1 MKKFVVR
8 GVVVLSLVGA
18 LGFAA
23 VGSAGAG
30 SVAHR
35 TTITLKTYRLELA
48 SYRAARAV
56 IESTFR
62 KSVAS
67 AQSNY
72 QQALAHAT
80 NAAERSAAQQ
90 TMQQA
95 IIQAASVRSASL
107 VTLGPAPTPPPAT

>member
-1 MKKFVVR
+1 MKKFVFR

-23 VGSAGAG
+23 VGTASAG
-30 SVAHR
+30 STSHR
-35 TTITLKTYRLELA
+35 TSITLKTYRLELA
-48 SYRAARAV
+48 SYRAARAA

-62 KSVAS
+62 KSVAA

-72 QQALAHAT
+72 QQALAIAIS
-80 NAAERSAAQQ
+80 AAERSAARQ
-90 TMQQA
+90 TMQAA

-107 VTLGPAPTPPPAT
+107 VTLGAPPTPPATS

>member
-1 MKKFVVR
+1 MKRFVVR

-23 VGSAGAG
+23 VGTASAGKVSHG
-30 SVAHR
+30 TSVS
-35 TTITLKTYRLELA
+35 LKTYRMELA

-62 KSVAS
+62 KAVAA

-72 QQALAHAT
+72 QEALANAT
-80 NAAERSAAQQ
+80 NAAERSTAQQ
-90 TMQQA
+90 NMQQA

-107 VTLGPAPTPPPAT
+107 VTLGAAPTPPAS

>member
-23 VGSAGAG
+23 VGTASAG

-35 TTITLKTYRLELA
+35 TSVTLKTYRLELA
-48 SYRAARAV
+48 SYRAARAA

-62 KSVAS
+62 KAVAAAQANYQESLAS
-67 AQSNY
+67 AI
-72 QQALAHAT
+72 
-80 NAAERSAAQQ
+80 NAAQRSTAQQ
-90 TMQQA
+90 VLQAA
-95 IIQAASVRSASL
+95 IIEAASVRSASL
-107 VTLGPAPTPPPAT
+107 VTLGAAPTPPTT

>member
-23 VGSAGAG
+23 VGTASAG
-30 SVAHR
+30 STHR
-35 TTITLKTYRLELA
+35 TSVTLKTYRLELA
-48 SYRAARAV
+48 SYRAARAA

-62 KSVAS
+62 KAVAAAQATYQESLAS
-67 AQSNY
+67 ADS
-72 QQALAHAT
+72 
-80 NAAERSAAQQ
+80 AAQRSAAQQ
-90 TMQQA
+90 VMQAA

-107 VTLGPAPTPPPAT
+107 VTLGAPPTPPNT